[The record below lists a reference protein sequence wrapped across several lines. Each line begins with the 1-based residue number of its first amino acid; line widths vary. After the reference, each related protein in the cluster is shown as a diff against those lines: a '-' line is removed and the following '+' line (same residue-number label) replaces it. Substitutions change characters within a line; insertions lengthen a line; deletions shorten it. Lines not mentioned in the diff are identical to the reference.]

1 MLRKLTAPLAAIMLL
16 LGLASCAAA
25 PSTDGDS
32 APTAIVSEGT
42 IVLDVRTPSEYAAG
56 HLKDAVLLD
65 LNGGEF
71 ANVLP
76 NLDAET
82 EYLVYCRSGSRS
94 GQAVAMMEQRGMTTV
109 TDLGALEQAAAAT
122 GLPIDTN

>member
-1 MLRKLTAPLAAIMLL
+1 MLL

-94 GQAVAMMEQRGMTTV
+94 GQAVAMMEQRGVTTV

-122 GLPIDTN
+122 GLPIVTN